1 MIEVL
6 DGLPEG
12 VVGVEAVGE
21 VSAHDYET
29 VLIPVFEAARAQ
41 HAQVHVVFVAGERFE
56 GFAPG
61 ALWDDAKYGFSH
73 FKGWGRVALVTDRD
87 WMRQLTH
94 TFSWLAPNGMRAF
107 PTSQLAEATTW
118 AAG

>member
-107 PTSQLAEATTW
+107 PTSQLAEAMTW